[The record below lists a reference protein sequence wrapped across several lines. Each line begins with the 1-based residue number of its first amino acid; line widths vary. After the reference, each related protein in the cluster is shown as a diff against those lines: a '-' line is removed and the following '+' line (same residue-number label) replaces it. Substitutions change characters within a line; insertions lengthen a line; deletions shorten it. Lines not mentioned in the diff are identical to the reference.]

1 MTTMGWLFFVEVA
14 DVGVGVVA
22 GLILFVCTVSVTRN

>member
-1 MTTMGWLFFVEVA
+1 MTTTWCRFVIEVA
-14 DVGVGVVA
+14 ALRLGVIA